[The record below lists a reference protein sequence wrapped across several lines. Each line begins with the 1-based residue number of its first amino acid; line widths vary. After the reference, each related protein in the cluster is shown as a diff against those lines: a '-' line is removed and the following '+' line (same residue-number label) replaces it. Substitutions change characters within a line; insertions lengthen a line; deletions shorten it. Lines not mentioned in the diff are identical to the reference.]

1 MAGAA
6 PTLAALR
13 RAETAAAA
21 SSAMEQAVDRLIAC
35 ESLSESQHLVLALQ
49 DCAKNHHSSPFT
61 ESLYVKLQQAAAIC
75 SEPSGKAQYLGF
87 VLLQAGVHLLET
99 LDVSTQRQV
108 LLKVFSANNGV
119 LSGYVAAL
127 TASDGPFFS
136 YQMDYRRVTMT
147 LETISPVLKSVLM
160 DTNQSEGHKASVL
173 DALSRIAWHFGGHSE
188 DHEALRTAVAR
199 VLVQALELVPHSQ
212 LSRATYAVHVAL
224 AVDLLSSRTTQSK
237 EQVALAKRAAKFV
250 LESTQILMGEGEGVL
265 ALLQS
270 LEQLAQVVPE
280 ALWCSEFLTST
291 AYFFLDKC
299 ETPMEQRL
307 LLRVLT
313 HTLEFGR
320 DVASDD
326 RSVYVEIL
334 LLPLSSMI
342 SLHGS
347 AVSEL
352 LKLVMEIKSAS
363 EYRPHMEIEKDPTPT
378 ETATHARS
386 AVRLISDERE
396 CQRWLSSLFQSQ
408 EPESPDSKNNSTDKW
423 LALLLVALL
432 SDERSTLRLCAANC
446 LERQVSSSLK
456 FWGADSTKVLV
467 ASLVFLVSQHPSGN
481 AKTTSGRAFGEW
493 VTSCLYSLAALAAT
507 TTDTMRI
514 VLRLIDSMN
523 EATKMR
529 PMALKLMYEVWRN
542 ESRVFPRLETMLLEA
557 TDPDNDVER
566 HVVNM
571 ATIKTLCEKDPEL
584 GVQFISSIQG
594 FLEDEL
600 ESVVSMAMD
609 GITALCGGDCLD
621 FYFAFKIIAQKLRKN
636 KVTCAD
642 EPLFQERLCC
652 FYALGGAE
660 SAANEKHASK
670 LLDQA
675 WGFADSEHPNVR
687 KAAYAAMCQF
697 PLDMLGLCMP
707 VADSA
712 GQDSDDDDQ
721 MTEEEIEEQL
731 DDLMQRLHNEHD
743 PTVRAEIENLVAK
756 VIEHESTKLTA
767 GVGRGQ
773 RMASAASGQQQ
784 SSQHTGSVVSAA
796 ATKEMKALLPSR
808 AEVQGMFSTTPVT
821 ADWSGFLLTYQPKSV
836 IDAKNVKR
844 KDKLVRLATHNVD
857 ELVETVSSVLQAM
870 ELPWASPGV
879 SSDALLRIQ
888 ALMEGW
894 RGFMATFAS
903 SLDELAEL
911 KTPVGVDD
919 ADVAFRVF
927 SEGVADLLNSL
938 LNDNPNKIG
947 GALAAGAL
955 AGQLCESRHW
965 QNPQL
970 RAKYE
975 ETVTELSRR
984 LALTIEQARVFSGD
998 ASEARVSSIGFLIA
1012 LQLSFGRRKVDAS
1025 EDCKSFCIQLE
1036 KVEEIF
1042 MELYRNAS
1050 DQLLGTC
1057 TLLGMSHIA
1066 ALFMNGDELE
1076 AYEVNQWRQ
1085 QRVKPIA
1092 ELLLVS
1098 FLLPDQTRQATS
1110 SSSSGDMVFPLNKT
1124 IGADTSIEKVSADY
1138 DQDGSGD
1145 GILLRWASLL
1155 GLARL
1160 CSGFSSIKRLD
1171 WLTNVQ
1177 QVLAAVWEVG
1187 NSSSII
1193 AVALGPVLLECVHFS
1208 LAPSSSLEGFVAS
1221 CIERA
1226 ATFAADGLDKGLL
1239 MMAAAHVLCHFESF
1253 GGFPGTIQ
1261 NQTKLVVEQ
1270 IQETLEDESQQD
1282 HAMCAFMVSGIA
1294 NFFHLA
1300 FGISGE
1306 FISAKQKTDGNVE
1319 LTLDSNTI
1327 GTLVKLARAE
1337 AERKSIYSSAVLG
1350 AIARAADGFYV
1361 SQKKKSFDVEIRSVP
1376 TNTMLSKTLEW
1387 LRQTNPSGNSSN
1399 TETIADTRIAES
1411 LLACLTSTGSVL
1423 PLLDYSSFTHRVM
1436 LRFCSDGTSVACIR
1450 FAATQGS
1457 CDELLTTELLSS
1469 RWFANADTAVQA
1481 ELIASLSLAATRL
1494 PTDVLRTLLINLFDI
1509 LKDVWR
1515 RDTSSSNSTVLF
1527 DSWTDM
1533 LREVLTSTRRI
1544 PDTSLDMVNQ
1554 VIREKMVVELP
1565 FGLQASLFVE
1575 QFATHVLSKVNYSE
1589 CGIADTFLMP
1599 SASNSSMWSWW
1610 RNGVFVVELAKLG
1623 VLTISKREASL
1634 AFQSIL
1640 RHDFEEW
1647 TDDSLV
1653 GNYLQPLMARIGALI
1668 AQHTRP
1674 GENVSSLLDVI
1685 DAFSR
1690 GMSSLD
1696 FSTRA
1701 DSFKRRAQFDVMAC
1715 VLSWNRS
1722 LSHEKYLMTI
1732 PRAEIANMDTASDLL
1747 PFGLISSGHNAK
1759 TVSAVGERLLAL
1771 QQQLNNVTADEAREY
1786 SAALHVCSRQMYVAA
1801 DSCHIP
1807 NTMSGDIRE
1816 FWSLD
1821 NSN

>member
-199 VLVQALELVPHSQ
+199 VLVHALELVPHSQ

-621 FYFAFKIIAQKLRKN
+621 FYVAFKIIAQKLRKN

-773 RMASAASGQQQ
+773 RMASAASGQHQ

-927 SEGVADLLNSL
+927 SE
-938 LNDNPNKIG
+938 
-947 GALAAGAL
+947 
-955 AGQLCESRHW
+955 
-965 QNPQL
+965 
-970 RAKYE
+970 
-975 ETVTELSRR
+975 
-984 LALTIEQARVFSGD
+984 
-998 ASEARVSSIGFLIA
+998 
-1012 LQLSFGRRKVDAS
+1012 
-1025 EDCKSFCIQLE
+1025 
-1036 KVEEIF
+1036 
-1042 MELYRNAS
+1042 
-1050 DQLLGTC
+1050 
-1057 TLLGMSHIA
+1057 
-1066 ALFMNGDELE
+1066 
-1076 AYEVNQWRQ
+1076 
-1085 QRVKPIA
+1085 
-1092 ELLLVS
+1092 
-1098 FLLPDQTRQATS
+1098 
-1110 SSSSGDMVFPLNKT
+1110 
-1124 IGADTSIEKVSADY
+1124 
-1138 DQDGSGD
+1138 
-1145 GILLRWASLL
+1145 
-1155 GLARL
+1155 
-1160 CSGFSSIKRLD
+1160 
-1171 WLTNVQ
+1171 
-1177 QVLAAVWEVG
+1177 
-1187 NSSSII
+1187 
-1193 AVALGPVLLECVHFS
+1193 
-1208 LAPSSSLEGFVAS
+1208 
-1221 CIERA
+1221 
-1226 ATFAADGLDKGLL
+1226 
-1239 MMAAAHVLCHFESF
+1239 AHVLCHFESF

-1481 ELIASLSLAATRL
+1481 ELIASLSLAATCL

-1575 QFATHVLSKVNYSE
+1575 QFATHVLSKLS
-1589 CGIADTFLMP
+1589 
-1599 SASNSSMWSWW
+1599 SAS
-1610 RNGVFVVELAKLG
+1610 
-1623 VLTISKREASL
+1623 
-1634 AFQSIL
+1634 
-1640 RHDFEEW
+1640 
-1647 TDDSLV
+1647 
-1653 GNYLQPLMARIGALI
+1653 
-1668 AQHTRP
+1668 
-1674 GENVSSLLDVI
+1674 
-1685 DAFSR
+1685 
-1690 GMSSLD
+1690 
-1696 FSTRA
+1696 
-1701 DSFKRRAQFDVMAC
+1701 
-1715 VLSWNRS
+1715 
-1722 LSHEKYLMTI
+1722 
-1732 PRAEIANMDTASDLL
+1732 
-1747 PFGLISSGHNAK
+1747 
-1759 TVSAVGERLLAL
+1759 
-1771 QQQLNNVTADEAREY
+1771 
-1786 SAALHVCSRQMYVAA
+1786 
-1801 DSCHIP
+1801 
-1807 NTMSGDIRE
+1807 
-1816 FWSLD
+1816 
-1821 NSN
+1821 